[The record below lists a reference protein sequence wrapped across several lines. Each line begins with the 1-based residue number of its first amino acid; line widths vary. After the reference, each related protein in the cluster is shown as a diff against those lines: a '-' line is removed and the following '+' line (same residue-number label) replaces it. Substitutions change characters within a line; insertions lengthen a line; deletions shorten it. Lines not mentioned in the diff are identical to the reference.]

1 MSRILNP
8 VRTALAAV
16 ALLGAMALPAQA
28 AQANTPDTVIRETV
42 EGIIHVLDHRADKSR
57 ISEIDRA
64 AIRKIIS
71 DHFDFDAMSRLSV
84 GAPWNDATPE
94 QQARFTTL
102 FRDLLE
108 YSYGN
113 RLNGYH
119 GQTIRYDDA
128 EYKGDKAR
136 IKSMIIDTDKQTPVE
151 YRLLKDGDNWRV
163 YDIRIE
169 GVSLIST
176 FRTDFQNEIDSA
188 GFDGLLKSLA
198 KKVEDLKA
206 KDKKQRQG

>member
-8 VRTALAAV
+8 VRTALATV
-16 ALLGAMALPAQA
+16 ALLASMVLPAQA
-28 AQANTPDTVIRETV
+28 AQANTPDTVIRDTV
-42 EGIIHVLDHRADKSR
+42 EGIIHVLDHRTDKNR
-57 ISEIDRA
+57 ISEVDRV

-71 DHFDFDAMSRLSV
+71 DHFDFHAMSRLSV

-94 QQARFTTL
+94 QRSRFTTL
-102 FRDLLE
+102 FKELLE

-113 RLNGYH
+113 RLSAYH
-119 GQTIRYDDA
+119 GQTIHYDAA
-128 EYKGDKAR
+128 EYRGNRAR

-151 YRLLKDGDNWRV
+151 YRLLKDGDDWRV

-169 GVSLIST
+169 GVSLVAT
-176 FRTDFQNEIDSA
+176 FRTDFQNEIDSV

-198 KKVEDLKA
+198 KKVDELKA
-206 KDKKQRQG
+206 KDQEHHQG